1 MANRPMVHTGDK
13 VTGKGRSRTFD
24 TPEDLLSSCEE
35 YLAWNEANP
44 IMEAKPFHYMGA
56 IIMADIPKPRAPSIV
71 SLCSFLGIHRHT
83 WQNYRKSEEFD
94 VVCDE
99 IEGRMYSFK
108 FENAAAGLLNSTMII
123 RDLGLVEKS
132 EVNSTGTVTHVNYS
146 PADYKQAELELGNK
160 LDDLD

>member
-13 VTGKGRSRTFD
+13 VTGKGRSRTFE
-24 TPEDLLSSCEE
+24 TPEDLMVACEE
-35 YLAWNEANP
+35 YLQWNEANP
-44 IMEAKPFHYMGA
+44 LLAAQPFHFQGT
-56 IIMADIPKPRAPSIV
+56 IIMAEVPKPRAPSIV
-71 SLCSFLGIHRHT
+71 SLCTNLGIHRHT

-94 VVCDE
+94 LVCIE
-99 IEGRMYSFK
+99 IEGRMSEYK
-108 FENAAAGLLNSTMII
+108 FQNAAAGLMNSTIII
-123 RDLGLVEKS
+123 RDLGLTDKS